1 MIQSPHKTPHGLEK
15 VLGSGGVIFL
25 GVGAILGG
33 GVFTLLGATI
43 GLGGGW
49 GTLLAISG
57 LSIGFLGIVAIYA
70 ELGTAFP
77 EAGGGYIWVR
87 EGLGDL
93 QGFMAGWL
101 SWFAHAAAC
110 GLYAVSFGF
119 YAVTF
124 LKFIRVPILFN
135 EHLLQ
140 LTAAAGIIA
149 VFGFFNWKGMRAL
162 SAAGGVVT
170 AIVLVVLGIFVVA
183 GLLVFFQAPAA
194 HLGKL
199 SPAAPNGIIGILA
212 AMSLFFIAFE
222 GSEIQTQ
229 AAEEMQ
235 NPSRD
240 LPRAL
245 FLTRMI
251 IVVIY
256 LLVTFALITGFSDS
270 ENVSG
275 AIGREGAEALPA
287 AAAALFPYGALV
299 IIIGGLLVNVAAL
312 NATIFSSSHVVLAM
326 ARARHVLQG
335 LAAIHSKNRTPHR
348 AVILSTLFIIA
359 LALFFSLEEIASLA
373 DLMFV
378 LLFLQAT
385 VTFIALRKRRPHIAR
400 PWRAPLFPYMPI
412 ATIFFLGLLGVI
424 LVTHVA
430 PVAGIIGAIW
440 VLLGLVN
447 YYAYATPMERAE
459 IEDATVFSHSWKSGV
474 LAQYRILL
482 PLANETYSQA
492 LFNLSLALAQERT
505 PAEIIVL
512 RVEEK
517 SAGHPQN
524 NNTHRKIEQSL
535 QELTE
540 QGRAANVSTETLFLE
555 DVDPLHAIFGMLR
568 MHHINMVITGWD
580 GVARQDRIFSG
591 RVDAMLREA
600 RADLLV
606 VKLADLENLKRVLV
620 CIPPEG
626 GRHLRYVGRVAN
638 SLAGTF
644 GGTINVVGVI
654 SPGLPEQQ
662 HVAQEQNMLRNI
674 ARMRLK
680 VPASVHLLR
689 HLSPS
694 QAILE
699 IEEDFDVIVM
709 GAARERF
716 FAEMRAGSVASRVAR
731 ETQKTAIIVKGHQ
744 GILPP
749 FLTYLKERT

>member
-440 VLLGLVN
+440 VLLGLGCC
-447 YYAYATPMERAE
+447 RL
-459 IEDATVFSHSWKSGV
+459 DATC
-474 LAQYRILL
+474 
-482 PLANETYSQA
+482 A
-492 LFNLSLALAQERT
+492 LS
-505 PAEIIVL
+505 
-512 RVEEK
+512 
-517 SAGHPQN
+517 
-524 NNTHRKIEQSL
+524 
-535 QELTE
+535 
-540 QGRAANVSTETLFLE
+540 VS
-555 DVDPLHAIFGMLR
+555 M
-568 MHHINMVITGWD
+568 
-580 GVARQDRIFSG
+580 
-591 RVDAMLREA
+591 
-600 RADLLV
+600 
-606 VKLADLENLKRVLV
+606 
-620 CIPPEG
+620 
-626 GRHLRYVGRVAN
+626 
-638 SLAGTF
+638 
-644 GGTINVVGVI
+644 
-654 SPGLPEQQ
+654 
-662 HVAQEQNMLRNI
+662 
-674 ARMRLK
+674 
-680 VPASVHLLR
+680 
-689 HLSPS
+689 
-694 QAILE
+694 
-699 IEEDFDVIVM
+699 
-709 GAARERF
+709 
-716 FAEMRAGSVASRVAR
+716 SVA
-731 ETQKTAIIVKGHQ
+731 I
-744 GILPP
+744 
-749 FLTYLKERT
+749 